1 LFSKSAAVQN
11 NVVQVFSTDGPDQ
24 SFHER
29 MRQRNVRRLF
39 DFLDLQDPQI
49 GLPLMEPI
57 QGIIV
62 RTQIVRQCLRVNRAI
77 EHAAQCHAIHNA
89 AVNGEANME
98 ARPVATTLLMLNVR
112 WRSLP
117 IERQNLHLP
126 LNGN

>member
-1 LFSKSAAVQN
+1 MCGPSILA
-11 NVVQVFSTDGPDQ
+11 DGPDQ

-29 MRQRNVRRLF
+29 MRQRNVRHRF

-77 EHAAQCHAIHNA
+77 EHAAQCHASK
-89 AVNGEANME
+89 
-98 ARPVATTLLMLNVR
+98 TTIDGTIVDVCLLLTF
-112 WRSLP
+112 
-117 IERQNLHLP
+117 
-126 LNGN
+126 